1 MALISPKVI
10 AQVSCRSS
18 SELATMSWE
27 WVLRADG
34 QVLYRLTKV
43 DGRRERNP
51 WTLVTQLN
59 PAQLQSFREGPG
71 QGRGHAGQF
80 RPPARAQGR
89 LSTGLAEHGAG

>member
-10 AQVSCRSS
+10 AQVSCRSN
-18 SELATMSWE
+18 SELAAMSWE

-34 QVLYRLTKV
+34 QVLYRLTRV

-59 PAQLQSFREGPG
+59 PAQLQSFRKDRD
-71 QGRGHAGQF
+71 QAAAMLDNLARQHGHQAG
-80 RPPARAQGR
+80 
-89 LSTGLAEHGAG
+89 

>member
-18 SELATMSWE
+18 SALAMMSWE

-59 PAQLQSFREGPG
+59 PAQLQSFRED
-71 QGRGHAGQF
+71 RDKAAAMLDNLARRHGHKAG
-80 RPPARAQGR
+80 
-89 LSTGLAEHGAG
+89 

>member
-1 MALISPKVI
+1 MALIAPKVI
-10 AQVSCRSS
+10 AQVSCRSV

-59 PAQLQSFREGPG
+59 PAQLQSFRED
-71 QGRGHAGQF
+71 RDKAAAMLDNFARRHGHRAG
-80 RPPARAQGR
+80 
-89 LSTGLAEHGAG
+89 

>member
-51 WTLVTQLN
+51 WTLVAQLN
-59 PAQLQSFREGPG
+59 PAQLQSFRED
-71 QGRGHAGQF
+71 RDKAAAMLDNFARRHGHRAG
-80 RPPARAQGR
+80 
-89 LSTGLAEHGAG
+89 

>member
-10 AQVSCRSS
+10 AQVSCRSN
-18 SELATMSWE
+18 SELADMSWE

-34 QVLYRLTKV
+34 QVLYRLTRV

-59 PAQLQSFREGPG
+59 RVQLQSFREDRDKAAAMLDNLAR
-71 QGRGHAGQF
+71 QHGHKAG
-80 RPPARAQGR
+80 
-89 LSTGLAEHGAG
+89 